1 MRFTIYEVRFTIYD
15 LRSTRNSPLEIE
27 DSTIPKKSIKSRVRG
42 ARGVFF
48 YASLFWFKSG
58 RITDHVLRYTT
69 RDEAERSEANYESK
83 KNPRRIVLQ
92 GFVCDSCTKYYLSNT
107 SKAEF
112 ILLYSGTIF
121 FIWATMASL
130 L

>member
-1 MRFTIYEVRFTIYD
+1 MRFTIYEVQFTKYDLRYTIYD

-58 RITDHVLRYTT
+58 RITDHDLRFTT
-69 RDEAERSEANYESK
+69 RGKAERSEANHRTRLIK
-83 KNPRRIVLQ
+83 KSPKNSSPGIR
-92 GFVCDSCTKYYLSNT
+92 
-107 SKAEF
+107 
-112 ILLYSGTIF
+112 
-121 FIWATMASL
+121 M
-130 L
+130 